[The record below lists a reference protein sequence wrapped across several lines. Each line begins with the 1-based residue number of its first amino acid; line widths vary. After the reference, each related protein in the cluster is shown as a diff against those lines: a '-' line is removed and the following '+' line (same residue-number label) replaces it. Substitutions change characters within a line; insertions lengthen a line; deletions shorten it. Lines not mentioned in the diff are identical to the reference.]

1 MKSRLNYKSKRTII
15 IVAIIIAL
23 IAIASTGIYMFTKG
37 NDEAKAFTEGNTTI
51 GGSEANPSTEGNNPT
66 ENPGA
71 EEQPTTQPNIE
82 PEQGSQNNNEGTT
95 GTQTPNTQGTTNR
108 PVSGTTTSTTNS
120 NVPNGEYV
128 TERQEEITIETG
140 SLYVGWA
147 PQTVAALTSTI
158 NLVKEETQLAYSVN
172 KVATAINGKAIV
184 RDENGEILSRA
195 KIGDVV
201 TYVITIENT
210 GNVTLK
216 NIHVVDSLVNYDETI
231 NVLAIGDKKEI
242 IVKYTVEK
250 EKVEEND
257 TIINTVE
264 VTVPDVETEET
275 TKTEEII
282 PVNPYITISGEKIW
296 KDYNN
301 QENTRAKIITVEV
314 LKGDEVVDTIKT
326 TATKDWKYIS
336 KELPRYSDKDATEP
350 I

>member
-242 IVKYTVEK
+242 IVKIEHYRLLEK
-250 EKVEEND
+250 EEPYFKHLRRIYERINKGEEEYILNKED
-257 TIINTVE
+257 MFWWGII
-264 VTVPDVETEET
+264 
-275 TKTEEII
+275 KQ
-282 PVNPYITISGEKIW
+282 K
-296 KDYNN
+296 
-301 QENTRAKIITVEV
+301 
-314 LKGDEVVDTIKT
+314 
-326 TATKDWKYIS
+326 
-336 KELPRYSDKDATEP
+336 
-350 I
+350 